1 MLSKN
6 GQASKKGLVLQGGN
20 ISEKDASHHYTRGA
34 VTGPQHCGHRF

>member
-20 ISEKDASHHYTRGA
+20 ISEKDAPHHYKRGA
-34 VTGPQHCGHRF
+34 VMGVQYSGHRF